1 MFRFEKLYPKAPWEF
16 QTSQLALDMAL
27 SFYIHSSAVV
37 LSVQTCAHTYT
48 ILVPCTSAHWF
59 QQKQTAPPESCCQ
72 LLFYTGCYTTRK
84 PLVTP
89 NQP

>member
-37 LSVQTCAHTYT
+37 LSMQTCAHSHYLGPMHLCT
-48 ILVPCTSAHWF
+48 LVSAEADCP
-59 QQKQTAPPESCCQ
+59 T
-72 LLFYTGCYTTRK
+72 
-84 PLVTP
+84 
-89 NQP
+89 